1 MVLRVLVVAMG
12 NSDPQAML
20 RHELSLVRSAALYAD
35 EVHLMSARA
44 ELLLAKNDLLSEA
57 EASHIWDVLEERPD
71 LREKLAEQPD
81 LTQTLSAIAAFVRSS
96 QGLWREEAAELITG
110 KASRVVQIV
119 PFTGTSKE
127 LIERSPQDDGEAGK
141 RFMDRLADLI
151 NDPSIHPLLD
161 AQASKYARALNAVA
175 PDTITA
181 GARRRTRRAELG
193 AGMIA
198 RLPAFP
204 QAPLDE
210 LLDVKEDFKA
220 ALARYRAAVREL
232 EKLLGADIGAA
243 DLDAEL
249 DEIWSD
255 RVEPAVLA
263 LEESFLEHSFVRE
276 LAKSAATSVRS
287 LVTQG
292 AALYIALSTVG
303 ELATHISAAATAA
316 GAALQVTGAATAQR
330 VSTRRALAKE
340 DYYYLYRLGRVRADL
355 CT

>member
-1 MVLRVLVVAMG
+1 MLRVLVVAMG
-12 NSDPQAML
+12 NSDPQSML

-35 EVHLMSARA
+35 EVNLMSARA
-44 ELLLAKNDLLSEA
+44 ELLLAKNDLLAKA
-57 EASHIWDVLEERPD
+57 EAFHIWDVLEECPD
-71 LREKLAEQPD
+71 LRKKLEKEPD
-81 LTQTLSAIAAFVRSS
+81 LTETLLAIAASVRSS
-96 QGLWREEAAELITG
+96 QGLLWREEAAELMTG

-119 PFTGTSKE
+119 PFTGTSTE

-161 AQASKYARALNAVA
+161 AQASKYARALNATA
-175 PDTITA
+175 PESITA

-210 LLDVKEDFKA
+210 LLDVKDDFKA
-220 ALARYRAAVREL
+220 ALTRYRAAVGEL
-232 EKLLGADIGAA
+232 EKLLEADVGAA

-276 LAKSAATSVRS
+276 LAKSATTSVRS

-303 ELATHISAAATAA
+303 ELATHISAAAAAA
-316 GAALQVTGAATAQR
+316 GAALQVTGAAAAQR
-330 VSTRRALAKE
+330 ISAQRALTKE
-340 DYYYLYRLGRVRADL
+340 DYYYLYRLGRVRTD
-355 CT
+355 

>member
-1 MVLRVLVVAMG
+1 VLRVLVVAMG
-12 NSDPQAML
+12 NSSSDPQAML

-44 ELLLAKNDLLSEA
+44 ELLLAKNDLVSQA
-57 EASHIWDVLEERPD
+57 EASHIWDVLEDRPD
-71 LREKLAEQPD
+71 LREKLAQLPD
-81 LTQTLSAIAAFVRSS
+81 LTETLSAIAAFVRSS
-96 QGLWREEAAELITG
+96 QGLWRQEAAELMTG
-110 KASRVVQIV
+110 KASSIVQIV
-119 PFTGTSKE
+119 PFTGTHTE
-127 LIERSPQDDGEAGK
+127 LIERSPEDNQGAGE
-141 RFMDRLADLI
+141 RFMSRLADLI

-161 AQASKYARALNAVA
+161 AQASKYARALNAAA
-175 PDTITA
+175 PDSITA

-220 ALARYRAAVREL
+220 ALTRYRAAVGEL
-232 EKLLGADIGAA
+232 EKVFQADIGAA

-249 DEIWSD
+249 DEIWAD

-263 LEESFLEHSFVRE
+263 LEEGFLEHSFVRE

-287 LVTQG
+287 LVMQG

-303 ELATHISAAATAA
+303 ELAAQISAAAAAA
-316 GAALQVTGAATAQR
+316 GAALEVTGTAAAQR
-330 VSTRRALAKE
+330 ISSRRALTKE
-340 DYYYLYRLGRVRADL
+340 DYYYLYRLGRVRAD
-355 CT
+355 